1 MGNKKERKIEEE
13 LVSPEAKS
21 SDKDN
26 PFAGLKELGPYSIE
40 GELGHGGMG
49 YVFRARDT
57 RDGKIVAVKVM
68 SPGFSMDESMV
79 RRFKREAA
87 LLQGLHHRGIVTIF
101 DVNMEGEPKYYVME
115 FIPGRTLSDEL
126 KEGPLPA
133 DDVLGIAW
141 QVAEALGAAHEAGII
156 HRDIKPS
163 NIMKDETGTI
173 KLTDF
178 GIARVIGTGGG
189 TKAGRFL
196 GTPAYMSPEQ
206 VLGKQL
212 GTASDIYSFGVVLYE
227 MLTGKAPFESANPLV
242 VMGNHVYEDPP
253 PPKELN
259 PDVPAILSELVMRML
274 KKKREKRISNP
285 KVFESRLQDCI
296 RVMGGDLVTVTSGM
310 RLDEESKRE
319 SRSRLVKFVLFFCAV
334 GTAVLLLLKSGGG
347 VRTLT
352 KRYLM
357 PPTDHAAVRESVS
370 RMKKPFLRA
379 RAALGLLGKGDLE
392 SLGELEAAFES
403 CTVSEKKKLL
413 SIIGRRRIP
422 LTISLLRRVQSEEEL
437 KSEADAAI
445 VNFGDGFLSSLI
457 QSEVKWTDKLDAAG
471 KLGGQWASSFVEAA
485 LKTEDVV
492 VHLQAI
498 SVIEE
503 MGGDAGSYV
512 EGVVISARRVL
523 GQGDGDE
530 IRRLSRQLT
539 RVKCPEMRPLQR
551 DIASGR
557 YRGVGK
563 SEKLLMAKTLALMG
577 DGSGASVLRANLG
590 NPDPYE
596 AVPAYRGMVAL
607 RGNRALRAM
616 KRKLNSAEP
625 LMRVLSASELFA
637 MGDKRAE
644 TVLRKCLEDPDWRV
658 RQAAVAG
665 LAEGGREGVLELL
678 REDLECKERMDDSRE
693 RICGA
698 LDVLGEYGGSSMLSE
713 FCLSCDAEFVTVCT
727 KALSKSAQD
736 DSVKTLASVAV
747 SKDDRISEEA
757 KFWARAG
764 LLRLISEWTES
775 ENTK

>member
-1 MGNKKERKIEEE
+1 M
-13 LVSPEAKS
+13 
-21 SDKDN
+21 
-26 PFAGLKELGPYSIE
+26 
-40 GELGHGGMG
+40 
-49 YVFRARDT
+49 
-57 RDGKIVAVKVM
+57 
-68 SPGFSMDESMV
+68 
-79 RRFKREAA
+79 
-87 LLQGLHHRGIVTIF
+87 
-101 DVNMEGEPKYYVME
+101 
-115 FIPGRTLSDEL
+115 
-126 KEGPLPA
+126 
-133 DDVLGIAW
+133 
-141 QVAEALGAAHEAGII
+141 
-156 HRDIKPS
+156 
-163 NIMKDETGTI
+163 
-173 KLTDF
+173 
-178 GIARVIGTGGG
+178 
-189 TKAGRFL
+189 
-196 GTPAYMSPEQ
+196 
-206 VLGKQL
+206 
-212 GTASDIYSFGVVLYE
+212 
-227 MLTGKAPFESANPLV
+227 
-242 VMGNHVYEDPP
+242 
-253 PPKELN
+253 
-259 PDVPAILSELVMRML
+259 
-274 KKKREKRISNP
+274 
-285 KVFESRLQDCI
+285 
-296 RVMGGDLVTVTSGM
+296 
-310 RLDEESKRE
+310 
-319 SRSRLVKFVLFFCAV
+319 
-334 GTAVLLLLKSGGG
+334 
-347 VRTLT
+347 
-352 KRYLM
+352 
-357 PPTDHAAVRESVS
+357 
-370 RMKKPFLRA
+370 
-379 RAALGLLGKGDLE
+379 
-392 SLGELEAAFES
+392 
-403 CTVSEKKKLL
+403 
-413 SIIGRRRIP
+413 
-422 LTISLLRRVQSEEEL
+422 
-437 KSEADAAI
+437 
-445 VNFGDGFLSSLI
+445 
-457 QSEVKWTDKLDAAG
+457 
-471 KLGGQWASSFVEAA
+471 
-485 LKTEDVV
+485 
-492 VHLQAI
+492 
-498 SVIEE
+498 
-503 MGGDAGSYV
+503 
-512 EGVVISARRVL
+512 L